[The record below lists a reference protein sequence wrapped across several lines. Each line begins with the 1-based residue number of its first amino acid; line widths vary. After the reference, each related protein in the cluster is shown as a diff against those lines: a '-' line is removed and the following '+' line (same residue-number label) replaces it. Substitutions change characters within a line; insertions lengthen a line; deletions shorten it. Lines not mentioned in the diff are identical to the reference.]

1 MKAVVFSGTT
11 EGRRFSKKLA
21 ELGVAVTVCVATPLG
36 AEEQGEMAGIT
47 VHAGRL
53 QPDAMAALLAG
64 ADLCVDATHPYAV
77 DATRNIRAAAVQAGV
92 EYRRL
97 LRAQSPLP
105 PGCAVFETAAQAAEY
120 LTGTEGNILLATG
133 AKELAVFAGLEPA
146 RLYPRVLPTPEGIAA
161 CEAANVPHRNIIAMQ
176 GPFSLALNKAL
187 ITQFQIR
194 YLVTK
199 DGGAAGGFAEKARAA
214 EQCGNPPAER
224 FRQPAGNWRDGNTN
238 FSVLQG
244 DFAMVTLIGMG
255 SGKWEALSAQAQ
267 QAVRSAGLVFGAKRL
282 LTGLPAD
289 CTARQFALYQP
300 ADILET
306 LAQNPGQDA
315 AVLYSGDTGFYS
327 GASGLLTPLR
337 ALGIPAR
344 VYPGVSS
351 IQLLSAA
358 LGRPWQDWKLV
369 SAHGCACDPVAECM
383 MNRSV
388 FFLTGGTE
396 TPASLCQKLTDA
408 GMGEAHG
415 VVGENLGTEAEAIRY
430 GSAAELAGQS
440 FAPLSVLLV
449 ENFDLPQLRAPGFP
463 DESFIRS
470 EVPMTKQ
477 EVRAA
482 ALAKLAVMPTDTLWD
497 VGAGTGSVSV
507 ELALAAPKGR
517 VYAVECEPDA
527 CELIRKN
534 RAKFHACN
542 LILIEGRAP
551 DVLADLPAPDAVFIG
566 GTKGGMEAVL
576 DEVLGKNP
584 NARICISA
592 IALETLGAAIA
603 ALTARG
609 LTAEVTQI
617 AVSRTKPAGRLHLLM
632 ANNPIFLITGTRK

>member
-1 MKAVVFSGTT
+1 MKITLVGMGGGT
-11 EGRRFSKKLA
+11 FDS
-21 ELGVAVTVCVATPLG
+21 VTM
-36 AEEQGEMAGIT
+36 QG
-47 VHAGRL
+47 
-53 QPDAMAALLAG
+53 
-64 ADLCVDATHPYAV
+64 
-77 DATRNIRAAAVQAGV
+77 
-92 EYRRL
+92 
-97 LRAQSPLP
+97 
-105 PGCAVFETAAQAAEY
+105 AQA
-120 LTGTEGNILLATG
+120 LH
-133 AKELAVFAGLEPA
+133 
-146 RLYPRVLPTPEGIAA
+146 
-161 CEAANVPHRNIIAMQ
+161 EA
-176 GPFSLALNKAL
+176 
-187 ITQFQIR
+187 
-194 YLVTK
+194 
-199 DGGAAGGFAEKARAA
+199 
-214 EQCGNPPAER
+214 
-224 FRQPAGNWRDGNTN
+224 
-238 FSVLQG
+238 
-244 DFAMVTLIGMG
+244 TLII
-255 SGKWEALSAQAQ
+255 
-267 QAVRSAGLVFGAKRL
+267 GAKRL
-282 LTGLPAD
+282 LENLPD
-289 CTARQFALYQP
+289 FCTQNRIAMYKIGEILSV
-300 ADILET
+300 LET
-306 LAQNPGQDA
+306 TKEQNIA
-315 AVLYSGDTGFYS
+315 LVYSGDTGFYS

>member
-1 MKAVVFSGTT
+1 
-11 EGRRFSKKLA
+11 
-21 ELGVAVTVCVATPLG
+21 
-36 AEEQGEMAGIT
+36 
-47 VHAGRL
+47 
-53 QPDAMAALLAG
+53 
-64 ADLCVDATHPYAV
+64 
-77 DATRNIRAAAVQAGV
+77 
-92 EYRRL
+92 
-97 LRAQSPLP
+97 
-105 PGCAVFETAAQAAEY
+105 
-120 LTGTEGNILLATG
+120 
-133 AKELAVFAGLEPA
+133 
-146 RLYPRVLPTPEGIAA
+146 
-161 CEAANVPHRNIIAMQ
+161 
-176 GPFSLALNKAL
+176 
-187 ITQFQIR
+187 
-194 YLVTK
+194 
-199 DGGAAGGFAEKARAA
+199 
-214 EQCGNPPAER
+214 
-224 FRQPAGNWRDGNTN
+224 
-238 FSVLQG
+238 
-244 DFAMVTLIGMG
+244 MVTLIGMG

-282 LTGLPAD
+282 LAGLPAD

-344 VYPGVSS
+344 VCPGVSS

-415 VVGENLGTEAEAIRY
+415 VVGENLGTEAETIRY
-430 GSAAELAGQS
+430 G
-440 FAPLSVLLV
+440 FAQLSVLLV

-566 GTKGGMEAVL
+566 GTKG
-576 DEVLGKNP
+576 KNP

>member
-1 MKAVVFSGTT
+1 
-11 EGRRFSKKLA
+11 
-21 ELGVAVTVCVATPLG
+21 
-36 AEEQGEMAGIT
+36 
-47 VHAGRL
+47 
-53 QPDAMAALLAG
+53 
-64 ADLCVDATHPYAV
+64 
-77 DATRNIRAAAVQAGV
+77 
-92 EYRRL
+92 
-97 LRAQSPLP
+97 
-105 PGCAVFETAAQAAEY
+105 
-120 LTGTEGNILLATG
+120 
-133 AKELAVFAGLEPA
+133 
-146 RLYPRVLPTPEGIAA
+146 
-161 CEAANVPHRNIIAMQ
+161 
-176 GPFSLALNKAL
+176 
-187 ITQFQIR
+187 
-194 YLVTK
+194 
-199 DGGAAGGFAEKARAA
+199 
-214 EQCGNPPAER
+214 
-224 FRQPAGNWRDGNTN
+224 
-238 FSVLQG
+238 
-244 DFAMVTLIGMG
+244 MVTLIGMG

-282 LTGLPAD
+282 LAGLPAD
-289 CTARQFALYQP
+289 CMARQFALYQP

-337 ALGIPAR
+337 VLGIPAR

-517 VYAVECEPDA
+517 VYAVECEPGA